1 MPRGTGKVGPGEVAA
16 ILDRLAYERGLA
28 PNTRE
33 AYLRDLTLFE
43 GFLRSRGVAGVHD
56 ATGDDIVAFL
66 DDARASGEKETTIS
80 RRFAAIRVL
89 YAHLAAEGE
98 IASDPAEP
106 LLRPRAAKRL
116 PDTLTES
123 QVARLIDAA
132 EGDAP
137 LAVRDRAMLELLYAS
152 GLRASELVSL
162 TVRDVFLDEGFLRCM
177 GKGSKERVV
186 PVGSKAIE
194 ALRAYLSMARPELE
208 GGKGDSSLFL
218 TKRGTGMRRETL
230 WRIVHAASVKSGL
243 ADEVHPHTLRHC
255 FATHLLS
262 HGANVRAIQEMLG
275 HSDIATTQIYTHVD
289 ATRLAEIH
297 RRFHP
302 RA

>member
-1 MPRGTGKVGPGEVAA
+1 
-16 ILDRLAYERGLA
+16 
-28 PNTRE
+28 
-33 AYLRDLTLFE
+33 
-43 GFLRSRGVAGVHD
+43 
-56 ATGDDIVAFL
+56 
-66 DDARASGEKETTIS
+66 
-80 RRFAAIRVL
+80 
-89 YAHLAAEGE
+89 
-98 IASDPAEP
+98 
-106 LLRPRAAKRL
+106 
-116 PDTLTES
+116 
-123 QVARLIDAA
+123 
-132 EGDAP
+132 
-137 LAVRDRAMLELLYAS
+137 MLK
-152 GLRASELVSL
+152 
-162 TVRDVFLDEGFLRCM
+162 T
-177 GKGSKERVV
+177 
-186 PVGSKAIE
+186 AIE

>member
-1 MPRGTGKVGPGEVAA
+1 MPGRAGKVASGDVAA
-16 ILDRLAYERGLA
+16 ILDRLAYERGLSA
-28 PNTRE
+28 NTRE
-33 AYLRDLTLFE
+33 AYFHDLELLE
-43 GFLRSRGVAGVHD
+43 QFLRGRGVRRVAD
-56 ATGDDIVAFL
+56 ASGDDIVAFL
-66 DDARASGEKETTIS
+66 DDMRASGAEDTTIA

-89 YAHLAAEGE
+89 YAFIAAEGE
-98 IASDPAEP
+98 IDSNPVEP
-106 LLRPRAAKRL
+106 LMRPKTAKHL

-123 QVARLIDAA
+123 QVARLIGAA
-132 EGDAP
+132 EGDGP

-162 TVRDVFLDEGFLRCM
+162 AVRDVFLDEGFLRCR

-194 ALRAYLSMARPELE
+194 AIRAYLLNARPELE

-289 ATRLAEIH
+289 ASRLIDIH

-302 RA
+302 RG

>member
-1 MPRGTGKVGPGEVAA
+1 MPGRAGKVAPGGVAA
-16 ILDRLAYERGLA
+16 ILDRLAYERGLSA
-28 PNTRE
+28 NTRE
-33 AYLRDLTLFE
+33 AYLRDLELLE
-43 GFLRSRGVAGVHD
+43 RFLRRRGVRGVAE
-56 ATGDDIVAFL
+56 ASGDDIVAFL
-66 DDARASGEKETTIS
+66 DDLRASGAEDATVA

-89 YAHLAAEGE
+89 YAFLASEGE
-98 IASDPAEP
+98 IDSNPAEP
-106 LLRPRAAKRL
+106 LMRPKTAKRL

-123 QVARLIDAA
+123 QVARLVDAA
-132 EGDAP
+132 EGDGP
-137 LAVRDRAMLELLYAS
+137 LALRDRAMLELLYAS
-152 GLRASELVSL
+152 GLRASELVTL
-162 TVRDVFLDEGFLRCM
+162 AVRDVFLDEGFLRCR

-194 ALRAYLSMARPELE
+194 ALRAYLSNARPELE

-218 TKRGTGMRRETL
+218 TNRGTGMRRETL

-243 ADEVHPHTLRHC
+243 ANEVHPHTLRHC

-289 ATRLAEIH
+289 ASRLIDIH

-302 RA
+302 RG